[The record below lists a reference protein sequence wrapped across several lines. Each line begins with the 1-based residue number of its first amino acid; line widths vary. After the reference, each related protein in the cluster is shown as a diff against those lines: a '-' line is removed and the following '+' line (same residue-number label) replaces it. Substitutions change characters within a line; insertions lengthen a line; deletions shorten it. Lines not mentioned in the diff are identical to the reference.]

1 MLSPSLQVRRNLDFA
16 TELKFLVPA
25 ARAAEIR
32 QWARKTMAADP
43 HGSGEAGDTYRVT
56 SIYLDTENLD
66 VYHKRRSFGRAK
78 YRVRKYGSNELAF
91 LERKMK
97 VKGRVGKMRKTAGF
111 PELPKLADTTPE
123 KGWDGYWFHRRL
135 LARGLRPTCQISYH
149 RTARVAM
156 SPTGPIRLTIDED
169 LSVIAP
175 KGFRFQSRETATPIF
190 EGYCVVELKF
200 RQQVPLLF
208 KELMETFLLTPQK
221 ASKYRTAIRTLGLVP
236 SREKERHG
244 APAPDLLACPTF

>member
-25 ARAAEIR
+25 DRAAEIR
-32 QWARKTMAADP
+32 QWAREYMAADP

-66 VYHKRRSFGRAK
+66 VYHKRRSYGRAK

-97 VKGRVGKMRKTAGF
+97 VQGRVGKTRKTAGF
-111 PELPKLADTTPE
+111 PELPKLAAEDAE
-123 KGWDGYWFHRRL
+123 SGWSGYWFHRRL

-156 SPTGPIRLTIDED
+156 STTGPIRLTIDDD
-169 LSVIAP
+169 LAVAAP
-175 KGFRFQSRETATPIF
+175 KGFRFQSRESATPIF
-190 EGYCVVELKF
+190 QGFCVVELKF

-208 KELMETFLLTPQK
+208 KELMEKFLLTPQK
-221 ASKYRTAIRTLGLVP
+221 ASKYRTAVKTLGLVP
-236 SREKERHG
+236 PNKKRLSAQESG
-244 APAPDLLACPTF
+244 LLACPSF